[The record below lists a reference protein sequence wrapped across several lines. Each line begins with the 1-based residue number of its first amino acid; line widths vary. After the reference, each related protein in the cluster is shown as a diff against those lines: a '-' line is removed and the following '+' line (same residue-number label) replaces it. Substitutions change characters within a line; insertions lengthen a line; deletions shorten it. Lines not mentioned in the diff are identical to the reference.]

1 MGYKGVGTKLDINNA
16 DFTREIVLS
25 KKMNELT
32 PKATSYFVKL
42 ANHAI
47 KALPYTDPRD
57 REDCIQFALL
67 DLLLY
72 WRNFDPDISNNA
84 FAFFTQITYNGY
96 AKGFKKIHKTSSVD
110 FLSIDLSG
118 DAEIYSI

>member
-1 MGYKGVGTKLDINNA
+1 MGYKGVGAKLDINNA

-25 KKMNELT
+25 KERGELT
-32 PKATSYFVKL
+32 PKATDYFVKL

-72 WRNFDPDISNNA
+72 WKNFDPNVSNNA

-96 AKGFKKIHKTSSVD
+96 AKGFKKIHKASGVD
-110 FLSIDLSG
+110 VISIDLSG